1 MNISVLAGA
10 VNVGAVL
17 SVTVMVCVW
26 FAAALPQLSI
36 NDHVRVMILE
46 PRQAPSVTTS
56 VKVACKPVEQLS
68 ASFVTSPVTA
78 SEAS

>member
-26 FAAALPQLSI
+26 FAAALPQLSTR
-36 NDHVRVMILE
+36 DQVRVIIWE
-46 PRQAPSVTTS
+46 PWQAPSATAS
-56 VKVACKPVEQLS
+56 VKVACKSVEQLS
-68 ASFVTSPVTA
+68 ASLVTSPVVAT
-78 SEAS
+78 EAS